1 MFRRMF
7 LATLLTAAA
16 SLAASESASGAII
29 SARNPYRSFN
39 ISGINY
45 GSMQWELR
53 PPRRPRYRPS
63 RRVVVPPAVARRRQT
78 WPKAFRHRGIA
89 KANRRPAIRLG
100 ATRGA
105 SSTIIGS
112 V

>member
-1 MFRRMF
+1 MFRRVF

-45 GSMQWELR
+45 GSMQWERTHRGGRATVHRGGWLF
-53 PPRRPRYRPS
+53 
-63 RRVVVPPAVARRRQT
+63 RRR
-78 WPKAFRHRGIA
+78 
-89 KANRRPAIRLG
+89 
-100 ATRGA
+100 
-105 SSTIIGS
+105 
-112 V
+112 